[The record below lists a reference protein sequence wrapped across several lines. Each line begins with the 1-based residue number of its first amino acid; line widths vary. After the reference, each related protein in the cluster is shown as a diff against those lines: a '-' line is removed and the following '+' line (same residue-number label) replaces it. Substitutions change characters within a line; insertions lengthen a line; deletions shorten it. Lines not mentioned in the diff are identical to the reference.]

1 MNENTLKIICEDE
14 EGNSFPLQKVA
25 TAAYKKLKQV
35 APLVI
40 ELSFVSEEEIQT
52 LNRDHRGIDR
62 STDVLSFPYLDE
74 VRYKTIKLEDYE
86 DEAEDGELLIG
97 SVCIYLERAKEQAK
111 EYGHSLE
118 REVCYLTLHG
128 ILHCFGYDHIES
140 GDEEEMTSLAEEIM
154 KELRLTR

>member
-25 TAAYKKLKQV
+25 TVAYKKLKQV

-52 LNRDHRGIDR
+52 LNRDYRGIDR

-74 VRYKTIKLEDYE
+74 VRYKTIKLEDYLSIS
-86 DEAEDGELLIG
+86 AI
-97 SVCIYLERAKEQAK
+97 K
-111 EYGHSLE
+111 
-118 REVCYLTLHG
+118 
-128 ILHCFGYDHIES
+128 
-140 GDEEEMTSLAEEIM
+140 
-154 KELRLTR
+154 